1 MRLPIQP
8 KTVKPKVTTIAN
20 TIQSRFILASSLFF
34 AVRGRAPSS
43 PFLQW
48 QDRRDL
54 SSLAYTASHFLEQ
67 ENPEAIILPGRERS
81 PATSFAAHRPVMA
94 AISSILRGETPP
106 SE

>member
-67 ENPEAIILPGRERS
+67 ENHGAIDEMPVGKLKMIWNGRTRQ
-81 PATSFAAHRPVMA
+81 RD
-94 AISSILRGETPP
+94 SIVAPL
-106 SE
+106 